1 MTEFAALVE
10 RSLRGDALAEFE
22 RRVDDQVGRLAAD
35 LRAGRLDNPGFGLGL
50 ELEVYAVDD
59 RGRLAR
65 VPDEVFEAPCDREL
79 GLHNAEFNTAAAPFD
94 DDGIA
99 AQAAQLERNVRSAR
113 AAAADAGL
121 DFVLDAMWTGPP
133 EGGALEYLSAVED
146 RDGVTVA
153 ENMTR
158 SPRYCAIDNHIL
170 RRAGGSVSISV
181 PGVDCSFPTILVESL
196 TSSIQPHV
204 QVPDAASFPEYHA
217 AAIRTL
223 GPVLALA
230 TNSPLLPVD
239 LYDLDDFEDPHRL
252 LDETHH
258 ELRVPVFEQS
268 IDDAWEKVR
277 VPDDLASAADVLDA
291 LVADPTCAPFL
302 REWVAEGSRETFE
315 DRFWELD
322 HKRGTYWRWVRAV
335 TGGQP
340 VGEGDRQSIRIE
352 YRPLPTQ
359 PTVADNVGLLC
370 LVAGLLRGLVAT
382 DHPIATLDRDAA
394 ERSFY
399 AAVEDGLDAE
409 LAWVTAEGDRTS
421 DAAVIY
427 EEIFS
432 LARRGLRERGVE
444 PATIETYLDP
454 IEARWADGVTPSRW
468 KLARVREGLDD
479 GLAFEESVAGMQ
491 AEYVRRSGADEPFAE
506 WS

>member
-1 MTEFAALVE
+1 MTELAALVE

-22 RRVDDQVGRLAAD
+22 RRVGDQAGRLAAD
-35 LRAGRLDNPGFGLGL
+35 LRAGRLDNPGFGVGL
-50 ELEVYAVDD
+50 ELEAYAVDD

-65 VPDEVFEAPCDREL
+65 VPDQVFEGPCDREL

-99 AQAAQLERNVRSAR
+99 AQAAQLERNVRTAR
-113 AAAADAGL
+113 AAAGDAGL
-121 DFVLDAMWTGPP
+121 EFVLDAMWTGPP
-133 EGGALEYLSAVED
+133 EEGSLDYLSAVED

-153 ENMTR
+153 ENMTP

-170 RRAGGSVSISV
+170 RRAGGTVSISV
-181 PGVDCSFPTILVESL
+181 PGADCEFPTILVESL

-239 LYDLDDFEDPHRL
+239 LYDLDDFGDPYRL

-302 REWVAEGSRETFE
+302 REWVTEGSRETFE

-322 HKRGTYWRWVRAV
+322 QKRGTYWRWVRAV

-340 VGEGDRQSIRIE
+340 VGDGDRRSIRLE

-382 DHPIATLDRDAA
+382 DHPIATLDRHAA

-399 AAVEDGLDAE
+399 AAVEDGLDAD
-409 LAWVTAEGDRTS
+409 LAWVSAEGDRTS

-427 EEIFS
+427 DEIFS
-432 LARRGLRERGVE
+432 LARRGLREQGVE
-444 PATIETYLDP
+444 SDTIETYFDP
-454 IEARWADGVTPSRW
+454 IEARWEDRTAPSRW
-468 KLARVREGLDD
+468 KLARVREGLDES
-479 GLAFEESVAGMQ
+479 LAFEESVAEMQ
-491 AEYVRRSGADEPFAE
+491 AEYVRRSAADEPFAD
-506 WS
+506 WR